1 MADLKDHHSNPPWAL
16 KLALEMDDDQFKQW
30 QRLLESRTGMTLTE
44 SRKVFL
50 QTNLSTRMREIGCE
64 SYQSYYEK
72 VVSQPQGIIEWMTLV
87 DRLTV
92 QETRFFRDED
102 ACSLLTDYV
111 LTRSTENISKTGLEA
126 WSVGCS
132 TGEEPYTIAMIL
144 AQCMDVLGLKHYF
157 GITGTDI
164 SKPALEKAR
173 LGIYSIRKLGTV
185 NVNIAEKYFNKVNDY
200 KIEVTPSIKERVCFS
215 QVNILDLGT
224 APMFDMNIIF
234 CQNVLIYFKKWR
246 RKEILNKLVDRLAP
260 GGILIL
266 GQGEITGW
274 EHPQVER
281 VPSDKALAFIRR
293 PEKNK

>member
-1 MADLKDHHSNPPWAL
+1 MADLKDHHSNTPWAL

-64 SYQSYYEK
+64 SYQAYYEK
-72 VVSQPQGIIEWMTLV
+72 VVSQPHGIIEWMTLV

-111 LTRSTENISKTGLEA
+111 LTRSTEDLTKTGLEA

-132 TGEEPYTIAMIL
+132 TGEEPYTLAMIL
-144 AQCMDVLGLKHYF
+144 AQCMDTLSLKHYF
-157 GITGTDI
+157 GVTGTDI

-173 LGIYSIRKLGTV
+173 QGVYSSRKLVTV
-185 NVNIAEKYFNKVNDY
+185 KPAMADKYFKQVNEYKV
-200 KIEVTPSIKERVCFS
+200 EVVPSIKERVCFS

-224 APMFDMNIIF
+224 APMFGMNIIF
-234 CQNVLIYFKKWR
+234 CQNVMIYFKKWR
-246 RKEILNKLVDRLAP
+246 RKEILNRLVDRLAP

-274 EHPQVER
+274 EHPNAER
-281 VPSDKALAFIRR
+281 VPSDKTLAFIRR
-293 PEKNK
+293 PEQDK